1 MKKIVTMTVL
11 FCTIFSTTAFAASKS
26 GTFNFLKHQAKGYLN
41 THKFYNAEASTVR
54 TGGKADKNMHVAL
67 YATSKKGARLY
78 TATNRSNPNN
88 VYVSGYAMGSEKEP
102 LKNGQSQHSIAGTE
116 DPYYYLTLSY

>member
-67 YATSKKGARLY
+67 YATSKKEQDY
-78 TATNRSNPNN
+78 TQP
-88 VYVSGYAMGSEKEP
+88 
-102 LKNGQSQHSIAGTE
+102 QTE
-116 DPYYYLTLSY
+116 VIQITFMFQDMLWAQKKIH